1 MSDGTTDPDGT
12 AADPGRR
19 RRLAWWI
26 GGAVVL
32 VVVIAVAAPFIYIHV
47 IEGPPPAELAL
58 PTTTTAASGG
68 SPSTAAGTTSSDIS
82 GTWSVGPGSV
92 IGYRVGEV
100 LLGQSTTAVGRTST
114 VSGSFTVAGTSV
126 TGGTVVVDMA
136 SVKSDQS
143 QRNAQFDGRIMDVA
157 TYPTATLHLTAPI
170 ELGSVPPLGVVT
182 HTTATA
188 TLTMHGV
195 TNPVSFPVQFERTA
209 AGVSVLADIPIT
221 FAGWNIANPSVA
233 GLVTTQSSGTLEAL
247 LVLTTGTGNP
257 PVTAANS
264 ASGSGGSPG
273 GGAPITVPSTTVPP
287 LSVLPGG

>member
-1 MSDGTTDPDGT
+1 MDDGT
-12 AADPGRR
+12 ATTGGSAGDPGRR

-26 GGAVVL
+26 GGGVAL
-32 VVVIAVAAPFIYIHV
+32 VVVLAVAAPFVYIHF
-47 IEGPPPAELAL
+47 IEGPPPAKLAL
-58 PTTTTAASGG
+58 PTTTTAASGSTTSVAAG
-68 SPSTAAGTTSSDIS
+68 STASDIS

-92 IGYRVGEV
+92 VGYRVGEV

-126 TGGTVVVDMA
+126 TAGTVTVDMA
-136 SVKSDQS
+136 SVKSDQA

-157 TYPTATLHLTAPI
+157 TYPTATLHLTSPI

-182 HTTATA
+182 HATASA

-195 TNPVSFPVQFERTA
+195 TNPVTFPVQFERTA
-209 AGVSVLADIPIT
+209 AGVSVLADVPIT
-221 FAGWNIANPSVA
+221 FAEWNIANPSSA
-233 GLVTTQSSGTLEAL
+233 GLVTTQSTGTLEAL

-264 ASGSGGSPG
+264 TSGSGGSLG
-273 GGAPITVPSTTVPP
+273 GGAPVTVPSTTVPP
-287 LSVLPGG
+287 LSVG